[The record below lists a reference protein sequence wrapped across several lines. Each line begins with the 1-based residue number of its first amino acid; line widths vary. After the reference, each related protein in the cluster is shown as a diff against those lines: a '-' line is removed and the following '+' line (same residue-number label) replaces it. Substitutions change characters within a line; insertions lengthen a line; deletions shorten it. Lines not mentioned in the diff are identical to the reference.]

1 MNKTVDARGLA
12 CPQPVIR
19 AKEALKEMKDG
30 TLEILV
36 SEEIAVQNLMKLGN
50 YSNMKPSSEKLGE
63 KEFKVVFH
71 VDGDAAETAVAGDGP
86 ETCQPDA
93 VKKGLVAVVSSDR
106 MGDGDDA
113 LGHILMKSFL
123 YTLTKLEA
131 YPETVLFYNGGVR
144 LTTEGS
150 ESIGDLK
157 DLEAQGV
164 EILSCG
170 TCLDYYG
177 LKEQLRVGGVTN
189 MYEIA
194 EKMAGASAVIRP

>member
-36 SEEIAVQNLMKLGN
+36 SEEIAVQNLMKLGD
-50 YSNMKPSSEKLGE
+50 YSNRKPASEKLGE

-71 VDGDAAETAVAGDGP
+71 VDGDTAEAAAAGDGP
-86 ETCQPDA
+86 EACQPDA

-194 EKMAGASAVIRP
+194 EKMAGASAIIRP